1 MLAPEPAPPT
11 IPGPV
16 RPLSHFQ
23 PQTPSARRPTVPH
36 HVRHTDAATAAGG
49 TTTAA
54 RWEPRGTRGTHATSR
69 LAHGAP
75 GHPSPGPSYP
85 RGADLTIAPRLSARH
100 RSSIS
105 AGPLHDSSATPRPAG
120 PARGQRRRSIIGAR
134 SQDHPL
140 TPTTANAGLRPRYRF
155 VRPPGHE
162 TSCHQPLLPA
172 PRPKHP
178 IDLFADWSGVPAHRD
193 ARLLEK
199 IGRPRSSDRHALTK
213 EPPSRYCLVSR
224 ETLLL

>member
-1 MLAPEPAPPT
+1 MPFVQVRRHMLAPEPAPPT

-23 PQTPSARRPTVPH
+23 PQTPSARRPTVPR

-155 VRPPGHE
+155 VRPLRAFTAAANDPMCFEH
-162 TSCHQPLLPA
+162 SHA
-172 PRPKHP
+172 PSDVP
-178 IDLFADWSGVPAHRD
+178 IVP
-193 ARLLEK
+193 E
-199 IGRPRSSDRHALTK
+199 RHASLRSTHSYP
-213 EPPSRYCLVSR
+213 ETATILVPGSIWWPSEASA
-224 ETLLL
+224 